1 MVATL
6 RPALPP
12 DNHLFPLLQI
22 AKETSAHAS
31 LSSDSQS
38 RGGFALIR
46 ANIAIAQTL
55 ESLLATQQST
65 AASQEIENEI
75 GIDVFVNIVLSIW
88 VFAKRQIKQQTNQ
101 PTCPLLSLPTSLN
114 MMFV

>member
-12 DNHLFPLLQI
+12 DSHLFPLLQI

-88 VFAKRQIKQQTNQ
+88 VFAKR
-101 PTCPLLSLPTSLN
+101 
-114 MMFV
+114 

>member
-46 ANIAIAQTL
+46 ANIAIKLWKACWQL
-55 ESLLATQQST
+55 NSQQQPVRKLKMKLVST
-65 AASQEIENEI
+65 
-75 GIDVFVNIVLSIW
+75 FLSISFSAFGFLQN
-88 VFAKRQIKQQTNQ
+88 VKLNSK
-101 PTCPLLSLPTSLN
+101 PTSLH
-114 MMFV
+114 VHSYLYQPH